1 MSDYAE
7 EDVATRL
14 GVVRLSIGPGVG
26 KAGVIGKGGA
36 SVEGRPIVF
45 AIPGILAKPDDL
57 FVLGRRLGM
66 FGAMCV
72 MRLPSERSAALSSCA
87 LGDLSALVGELLES
101 RFADRPVVLLGLS
114 TGAVIALGVRARNL
128 ARIVAVEPALVV
140 EDLWPVEGLLGR
152 HLRQLGDPVA
162 TAFAAEA
169 LGVGEGQAIARNHL
183 AALDG
188 LNVPVDLMLGA
199 VPLRPARQLSQF
211 PSFVEEPERRRL
223 AATPGVRLH
232 LVEAAGHNLLG
243 QAPLAVEDVLLE
255 ACRRAATPL
264 SPARLRLDEPLLEA
278 MPLTARRVLYCGRDG
293 AAFAEAYA
301 RVNPTAE
308 VVIAE
313 DGVESGGCFDAAVL
327 SEAPSPG
334 RLASVAG
341 VLRPGGHLIARWL
354 PSQVGTAL
362 SAHGLAL
369 REPVDRGGTGVVRA
383 QKLEP
388 GQPPEPALVVLTIAH
403 VRDLMDIRWRLP
415 TLGLQSDPELRAFC
429 ERGPLQK
436 LPTLPPGTP
445 RILVLQRAWETRPEV
460 WRALLATVM
469 RQDWLVVAEVDDYPP
484 LAGEVLGREDL
495 KDMGQLAYLH
505 AVQTS
510 TPPLVEAFTPLNAE
524 TVMFPNAVF
533 DLAPYPQGPRP
544 LRVFYGAMIRGRY
557 AVEVA
562 RSLGPAIARCPDT
575 EFEVIGDREVFEALP
590 TVRKRFHDYMSFEA
604 YLELMSQCAVSL
616 SPIESLPFRDTKS
629 DAKFLD
635 AARAG
640 VLTIASPT
648 IYDRVIRHGENGL
661 LAKDIADWSPVLQQA
676 LTDEKARERMAR
688 QAWNYVRSER
698 MFANQLAERRDWYR
712 SLWARR
718 DALNAAVMA
727 RLPGLR
733 EAIAAL
739 PPA

>member
-1 MSDYAE
+1 MIDYAE

-14 GVVRLSIGPGVG
+14 GVVRLSIGPG
-26 KAGVIGKGGA
+26 AG
-36 SVEGRPIVF
+36 VEGRPIVF
-45 AIPGILAKPDDL
+45 TIPGILTRPDDL

-72 MRLPSERSAALSSCA
+72 MRLPNERGAALSSCA
-87 LGDLSALVGELLES
+87 LSDLSALVGELLES
-101 RFADRPVVLLGLS
+101 RFTERPVVVLGLS

-128 ARIVAVEPALVV
+128 ARIVAVEPPLVV
-140 EDLWPVEGLLGR
+140 EDLWPVAGLLSQ
-152 HLRQLGDPVA
+152 HLRRLGDPVA

-169 LGVGEGQAIARNHL
+169 FGIGQGDPVARNHF

-188 LNVPVDLMLGA
+188 LNVPVELVLGG
-199 VPLRPARQLSQF
+199 VTLRPARQLSQF
-211 PSFVEEPERRRL
+211 PSFVDEPERRRL

-255 ACRRAATPL
+255 ACRRAAAPL
-264 SPARLRLDEPLLEA
+264 SPGRLRLDEPLLEA
-278 MPLTARRVLYCGRDG
+278 TPLTARRVLYCGRAG
-293 AAFAEAYA
+293 AAFSEAYGRA
-301 RVNPTAE
+301 NPTAE
-308 VVIAE
+308 VMIVE
-313 DGVESGGCFDAAVL
+313 DGAEALEDAWDAVVL
-327 SEAPSPG
+327 PDPPSPAL
-334 RLASVAG
+334 LAFAAG
-341 VLRPGGHLIARWL
+341 ALRPGGHLIARWL
-354 PSQVGTAL
+354 PSQAEQAL

-369 REPVDRGGTGVVRA
+369 REPVDLGGTGIVRA
-383 QKLEP
+383 QKLPP
-388 GQPPEPALVVLTIAH
+388 GQAPQPALVVLTIAH

-415 TLGLQSDPELRAFC
+415 TLGLQSDPELSALC
-429 ERGPLQK
+429 QRGPLQG
-436 LPTLPPGTP
+436 LPPLPADTP
-445 RILVLQRAWETRPEV
+445 KVLVMQRASEVRAEV
-460 WRALLATVM
+460 WRAFLAAVM
-469 RQDWLVVAEVDDYPP
+469 RLGWLVVAEMDDYPP
-484 LAGEVLGREDL
+484 LVGEVLGREDL
-495 KDMGQLAYLH
+495 KDMGQLVYLH

-544 LRVFYGAMIRGRY
+544 RRVFYGAMIRGRY

-575 EFEVIGDREVFEALP
+575 EFEVVGDREVFEALP
-590 TVRKRFHDYMSFEA
+590 TAAKRFHEYMGFEA
-604 YLELMSQCAVSL
+604 YLELMSRCAVSL
-616 SPIESLPFRDTKS
+616 SPIEALPFRDTKS

-661 LAKDIADWSPVLQQA
+661 LAKDIADWSPMLEQA
-676 LTDEKARERMAR
+676 LTDETARERMAR
-688 QAWNYVRSER
+688 AAWEHVRTER
-698 MFANQLAERRDWYR
+698 MFANQVAKRRDWYR

-718 DALNAAVMA
+718 EALNAAVIA
-727 RLPGLR
+727 RLPGLA
-733 EAIAAL
+733 EALSA
-739 PPA
+739 